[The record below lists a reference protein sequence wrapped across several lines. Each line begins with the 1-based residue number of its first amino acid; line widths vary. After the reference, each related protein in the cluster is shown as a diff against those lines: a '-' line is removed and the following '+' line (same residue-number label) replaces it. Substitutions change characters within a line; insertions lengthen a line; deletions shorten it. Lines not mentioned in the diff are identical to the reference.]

1 MKLSSFS
8 THLKDVF
15 TNITR
20 NRLMTIATVIT
31 LSAGLFLFG
40 FTSALTLNVFSITAK
55 LQTDFKLEAYIDE
68 SYDISKKDTLEQK
81 LRAIPNV
88 TEVEFVSKEEAFEEF
103 KKDFPQP
110 ELLEGIDDGTILR
123 DTYRITLDDL
133 ALSKETVTALE
144 KVPGVAKVSQL
155 ATEMQTFLSAIKK
168 LQLATIIISIIL
180 GLLAVLVITNTINM
194 SIYERREQIEI
205 MKYVGATGAY
215 IKVPFVLEGIF
226 IGLISAVFSYIAVYY
241 LYAACLGTVGSYAE
255 NVGIISKTAAALP
268 LAFIIGGMGVI
279 LGCTGSIISIRK
291 HLKEE
296 L

>member
-15 TNITR
+15 ANMTR
-20 NRLMTIATVIT
+20 NRLMTIATIIT

-40 FTSALTLNVFSITAK
+40 LTSALTLNVFSITAK

-68 SYDISKKDTLEQK
+68 SYDMAEKGKLEKKLK
-81 LRAIPNV
+81 AVPNV
-88 TEVEFVSKEEAFEEF
+88 TAIEFVSKEDAFEEF

-110 ELLEGIDDGTILR
+110 ELLVGIDDGTILR

-133 ALSKETVTALE
+133 ALSKETVAALE

-155 ATEMQTFLSAIKK
+155 ATEMQTFLNAIKK
-168 LQLATIIISIIL
+168 LQLATIVISIIL

-205 MKYVGATGAY
+205 MKYVGATSAY

-226 IGLISAVFSYIAVYY
+226 IGLISAVFSYFAVYY

-255 NVGIISKTAAALP
+255 NVGIISKNSAALP
-268 LAFIIGGMGVI
+268 LGFIIGGMGAI